1 MNSCVWPTMRKPTL
15 ILANTPVSTS
25 QLRYMNMSGTPA
37 EIGASHPKTVLIF
50 FRYRACSHS
59 IKMVRIV
66 SYFTYYFSN
75 SLGSLGAHFSRV
87 PAPTWVNFPSPVN
100 VELLP
105 LKNGRVFLIW
115 VSKLRTELVLIPSRW
130 YELFPILN
138 IIFQT
143 VWGHSEPI
151 SISRVPAPTW
161 ALWMDYVSPHTMFA
175 KTFLHF
181 ENHLWKNDNFQ
192 GVGDK

>member
-1 MNSCVWPTMRKPTL
+1 
-15 ILANTPVSTS
+15 
-25 QLRYMNMSGTPA
+25 
-37 EIGASHPKTVLIF
+37 
-50 FRYRACSHS
+50 
-59 IKMVRIV
+59 MVRIV

-181 ENHLWKNDNFQ
+181 ENHLWKMIIFKGSATNRSQNVFLNIFMPLMP
-192 GVGDK
+192 VFLLTFLTFRKSKYLITGDGSVIFIHS